1 MVVQFFRF
9 SELVT
14 QFVAQQLPVRIS
26 PSINTL
32 FYISHDKVTTAFIIT
47 LLNQRKK
54 IIPLHPR
61 GILELIDHEM
71 VDPVT
76 GFFIYERRIAT
87 VDDPVEQFGG
97 IGQKKNIVFFF
108 VCLNVFVDVAQNP

>member
-1 MVVQFFRF
+1 M
-9 SELVT
+9 
-14 QFVAQQLPVRIS
+14 
-26 PSINTL
+26 
-32 FYISHDKVTTAFIIT
+32 FYIPHDEVTAAFIIT
-47 LLNQRKK
+47 LLNQRKE

-61 GILELIDHEM
+61 GVLKLIDHKM

-87 VDDPVEQFGG
+87 IDDSVEQFGG
-97 IGQKKNIVFFF
+97 IGQKKDIVFFF